1 MTSKVL
7 ITGATGLFGL
17 NAVAA
22 LHETFNVVAV
32 VNNRDLPWSQIRSVR
47 GDLRKTG
54 RIDEI
59 IADEAPDYVL
69 NCAGLANVDE
79 CEANPD
85 LAHEMNAALPG
96 RVAGAAQAA
105 NAKLIHISTDHLFD
119 GTKSL
124 VGENGEIRPLNH
136 YARTKADGE
145 EEVRQADPN
154 ALIVRCNFFGWGPS
168 YRNSFSDFVLT
179 AAEQGREIGLFED
192 VFFTP
197 ASVTWVIGRAMEL
210 AAMDAAGIFNVSGSQ
225 RLSKLD
231 FGLKLLKS
239 FGLRDDIVSATR
251 LADSGL
257 PATRP
262 LDMSLSNRK
271 TLDTLQC
278 AAPDILTEFEKL
290 RTSVNQ
296 PMVKGILAL

>member
-7 ITGATGLFGL
+7 ITGATDLGL
-17 NAVAA
+17 NAAAA

-32 VNNRDLPWSQIRSVR
+32 VNNRDLPWSDQVRSWW
-47 GDLRKTG
+47 LRKTG

-96 RVAGAAQAA
+96 RVAGAARAA

-145 EEVRQADPN
+145 EEVRQEDPN
-154 ALIVRCNFFGWGPS
+154 ALIVRCNFFGWGPG
-168 YRNSFSDFVLT
+168 YRKSFSDFVLT

-210 AAMDAAGIFNVSGSQ
+210 AAMDAAGIFNVSEVKDCQ
-225 RLSKLD
+225 NWIL
-231 FGLKLLKS
+231 
-239 FGLRDDIVSATR
+239 VS
-251 LADSGL
+251 S
-257 PATRP
+257 
-262 LDMSLSNRK
+262 S
-271 TLDTLQC
+271 
-278 AAPDILTEFEKL
+278 
-290 RTSVNQ
+290 
-296 PMVKGILAL
+296 